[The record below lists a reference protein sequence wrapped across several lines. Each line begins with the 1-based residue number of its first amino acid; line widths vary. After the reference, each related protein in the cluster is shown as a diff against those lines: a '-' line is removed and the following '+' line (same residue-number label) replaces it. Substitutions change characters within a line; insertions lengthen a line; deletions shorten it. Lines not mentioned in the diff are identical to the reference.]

1 MLTKDRSINKS
12 PNVAF
17 CPFLI
22 VGFLC
27 LTACSPRQLSSLPVW
42 RVRIVAEYPHDP
54 NAFTQGLAIEK
65 GQMYEGTGQKGVS
78 ALRKV
83 DFKTGKVEASV
94 PLDDRFFGEG
104 ITILDGKIYQLTWQ
118 NNIGL
123 VYDLK
128 TMRLESTFR
137 YTGEGWG
144 LTNNGKQLILSDG
157 SPFIRF
163 LDPVTFKVV
172 RQIQVRDPAKNRI
185 KSLNELEFINDE
197 IWANVWYEDRVARI
211 SPIDGQVLG
220 WVDLSKLIPQ
230 ATRDREAVLNGIAYD
245 TESKKIYV
253 TGKNWP
259 KLFEIEIQN

>member
-1 MLTKDRSINKS
+1 MVNELENKH
-12 PNVAF
+12 VVWGV
-17 CPFLI
+17 CPFLVI
-22 VGFLC
+22 GFVC
-27 LTACSPRQLSSLPVW
+27 LAACSQRPSSALPVGT
-42 RVRIVAEYPHDP
+42 VKIVAVYPHDP

-83 DFKTGKVEASV
+83 DFKTGKVEVSV

-104 ITILDGKIYQLTWQ
+104 VTILDGKIYQLTWQ

-128 TMRLESTFR
+128 TMRPESTFR

-144 LTNNGKQLILSDG
+144 LTNDGKQLILSDG
-157 SPFIRF
+157 TPSIRF

-172 RQIQVRDPAKNRI
+172 RQIEVRDAAKNRI
-185 KSLNELEFINDE
+185 KSLNELEYIRGE
-197 IWANVWYEDRVARI
+197 IWANIWYEDRVARI
-211 SPIDGQVLG
+211 SPVDGRVLG
-220 WVDLSKLIPQ
+220 WVDLSNLIPQ
-230 ATRDREAVLNGIAYD
+230 ATRGREAVLNGIAYD

-259 KLFEIEIQN
+259 KLFEIELQN